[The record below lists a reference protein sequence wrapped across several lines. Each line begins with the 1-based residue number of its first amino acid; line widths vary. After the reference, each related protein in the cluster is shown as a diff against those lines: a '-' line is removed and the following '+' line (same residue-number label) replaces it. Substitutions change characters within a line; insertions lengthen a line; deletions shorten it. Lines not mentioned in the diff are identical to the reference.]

1 MKLIVGLGNPGLEYA
16 LSPHNL
22 GFMAVDRLAE
32 GCGAKVAKKEAQ
44 SLTGKATL
52 AGQAVLLAK
61 PQTYMNL
68 SGAAVARLLARY
80 SIEPEEMVVLFDDL
94 DLPLGMIRIRRQGTA
109 GGHNGMKS
117 IIGAIQAD
125 EFIRVRMGIQP
136 DSNSPLEEA
145 TPYLLGNF
153 RRRELRAV
161 SDLLDQAVDAVHMIL
176 REGPRKAMNRFN
188 RRVAAASN
196 ENGG

>member
-44 SLTGKATL
+44 SLTGQATL

-125 EFIRVRMGIQP
+125 EFVRVRMGIQP

-145 TPYLLGNF
+145 TPYLLGKF
-153 RRRELRAV
+153 RRREWEAV

-188 RRVAAASN
+188 RRVAAASK
-196 ENGG
+196 E

>member
-125 EFIRVRMGIQP
+125 EFVRVRMGIQP

-153 RRRELRAV
+153 RRRELGAV

-188 RRVAAASN
+188 RRVAAGSK
-196 ENGG
+196 EKGG

>member
-32 GCGAKVAKKEAQ
+32 GCGAKVAKREAQ

-94 DLPLGMIRIRRQGTA
+94 DLPLGMIRIRRRGTA

-145 TPYLLGNF
+145 TPYLLGKF

-161 SDLLDQAVDAVHMIL
+161 SDLLDQAVDAVQMIL

-188 RRVAAASN
+188 RRVAAGSK

>member
-125 EFIRVRMGIQP
+125 EFVRVRMGIQP

-145 TPYLLGNF
+145 TPYLLGKF
-153 RRRELRAV
+153 RRREWEAV
-161 SDLLDQAVDAVHMIL
+161 SDLLDQAVDAVHMIQ

-188 RRVAAASN
+188 RRVAAGSK
-196 ENGG
+196 EKGG

>member
-1 MKLIVGLGNPGLEYA
+1 MKLIVGLGNPGIEYA

-125 EFIRVRMGIQP
+125 EFVRVRMGIQP

-145 TPYLLGNF
+145 TPYLLGKF
-153 RRRELRAV
+153 RRREWEAV

-188 RRVAAASN
+188 RRVAAGSK
-196 ENGG
+196 EKGG

>member
-125 EFIRVRMGIQP
+125 EFVRVRMGIQQ

-145 TPYLLGNF
+145 TPYLLGKF
-153 RRRELRAV
+153 RRREWEAV

-188 RRVAAASN
+188 RRVAAGSK
-196 ENGG
+196 EKGG

>member
-125 EFIRVRMGIQP
+125 EFVRVRMGIQP

-145 TPYLLGNF
+145 TPYLLGKF
-153 RRRELRAV
+153 RRREWEAV

-188 RRVAAASN
+188 RRVAA
-196 ENGG
+196 G

>member
-125 EFIRVRMGIQP
+125 EFIRVRMGIMP

-145 TPYLLGNF
+145 TPYLLGKF
-153 RRRELRAV
+153 RKRELGAV
-161 SDLLDQAVDAVHMIL
+161 SDLLDQTVDAVHMIL

-188 RRVAAASN
+188 RRVPAGSK

>member
-22 GFMAVDRLAE
+22 GFMAIDRLAE
-32 GCGAKVAKKEAQ
+32 SCGAKVAKREAQ
-44 SLTGKATL
+44 ALTGKATL

-61 PQTYMNL
+61 PQTHMNL
-68 SGAAVARLLARY
+68 SGAAVARLLVRY
-80 SIEPEEMVVLFDDL
+80 SIEPGEMVVLFDDL
-94 DLPLGMIRIRRQGTA
+94 DLPLGMIRIRQRGSA
-109 GGHNGMKS
+109 GGHNGLKS
-117 IIGAIQAD
+117 VIGAIQTN

-136 DSNSPLEEA
+136 DPDTPLEEA
-145 TPYLLGNF
+145 TPYLLGRF
-153 RRRELRAV
+153 RKRELNAV
-161 SDLLDQAVDAVHMIL
+161 SELLERADEAVHMIL

-188 RRVAAASN
+188 RRVAPGSK

>member
-1 MKLIVGLGNPGLEYA
+1 LKLIVGLGNPGLEYA

-22 GFMAVDRLAE
+22 GFMAIDRLAE
-32 GCGAKVAKKEAQ
+32 SCGAKVAKREAQ
-44 SLTGKATL
+44 ALTGKATL

-61 PQTYMNL
+61 PQTHMNL

-125 EFIRVRMGIQP
+125 EFVRVRMGIQP

-153 RRRELRAV
+153 RRRELGAV

-188 RRVAAASN
+188 RRVAAGSK
-196 ENGG
+196 EKGG

>member
-153 RRRELRAV
+153 RRRELGAV

-188 RRVAAASN
+188 RRVAAGSK
-196 ENGG
+196 EKGG

>member
-145 TPYLLGNF
+145 TPYLLGKF
-153 RRRELRAV
+153 RRREWEAV

-188 RRVAAASN
+188 RRVAAGSK
-196 ENGG
+196 EKGG

>member
-32 GCGAKVAKKEAQ
+32 GCGAKVAKREAQ
-44 SLTGKATL
+44 SLTGKGTL

-125 EFIRVRMGIQP
+125 EFVRVRMGIQP

-145 TPYLLGNF
+145 TPYLLGKF
-153 RRRELRAV
+153 RRREWEAV

-188 RRVAAASN
+188 RRVAAGSK
-196 ENGG
+196 EKGG

>member
-32 GCGAKVAKKEAQ
+32 GCGAKVAKREAQ
-44 SLTGKATL
+44 SLTGKGTL

>member
-32 GCGAKVAKKEAQ
+32 GCGAKVAKREAQ

-145 TPYLLGNF
+145 TPYLLGKF
-153 RRRELRAV
+153 RRGELGAV
-161 SDLLDQAVDAVHMIL
+161 SDLLDQTVEAVHMIL

-188 RRVAAASN
+188 RRVAAGSK
-196 ENGG
+196 EKGG

>member
-1 MKLIVGLGNPGLEYA
+1 MKLIVGLGNPGIEYA

-80 SIEPEEMVVLFDDL
+80 SIEPEGMVVLFDDL

-125 EFIRVRMGIQP
+125 EFVRVRMGIQP

-145 TPYLLGNF
+145 TPYLLGKF
-153 RRRELRAV
+153 RRREWEAV

-188 RRVAAASN
+188 RRVAAASK

>member
-125 EFIRVRMGIQP
+125 EFVRVRMGIQP

-145 TPYLLGNF
+145 TPYLLGKF
-153 RRRELRAV
+153 RRREWEAV

-188 RRVAAASN
+188 RRVAAGSK
-196 ENGG
+196 EKGG

>member
-125 EFIRVRMGIQP
+125 EFVRVRMGIQP

-145 TPYLLGNF
+145 TPYLLGKF
-153 RRRELRAV
+153 RRREWEAV

-188 RRVAAASN
+188 RRVAAGSK

>member
-68 SGAAVARLLARY
+68 SGAAVARLMARY

-153 RRRELRAV
+153 RRRELGAV

-188 RRVAAASN
+188 RRVAAGSK
-196 ENGG
+196 EKGG

>member
-32 GCGAKVAKKEAQ
+32 GCGAKVAKREAQ

-125 EFIRVRMGIQP
+125 EFVRVRMGIQP

>member
-44 SLTGKATL
+44 SLTGRATL

-125 EFIRVRMGIQP
+125 EFVRVRMGIQP

-145 TPYLLGNF
+145 TPYLLGKF
-153 RRRELRAV
+153 RRREWEAV

-188 RRVAAASN
+188 RRVAAGSK
-196 ENGG
+196 EKGG

>member
-125 EFIRVRMGIQP
+125 EFVRVRMGIQP
-136 DSNSPLEEA
+136 DSNSTLEEA
-145 TPYLLGNF
+145 TPYLLGKF
-153 RRRELRAV
+153 RRGEWEAV

-188 RRVAAASN
+188 RRVAAGSK
-196 ENGG
+196 EKGG

>member
-22 GFMAVDRLAE
+22 GFMAIDRLAE
-32 GCGAKVAKKEAQ
+32 SCGAQVAKREARA
-44 SLTGKATL
+44 LTGKATL

-61 PQTYMNL
+61 PQTHMNL

-80 SIEPEEMVVLFDDL
+80 SIEPGEMVVLFDDL
-94 DLPLGMIRIRRQGTA
+94 DLPWGMIRIRQQGTA
-109 GGHNGMKS
+109 GGHNGLKS
-117 IIGAIQAD
+117 IIGAIQTD

-136 DSNSPLEEA
+136 DADTPLEEA
-145 TPYLLGNF
+145 TPYLLGRF
-153 RRRELRAV
+153 RKRELNAV
-161 SDLLDQAVDAVHMIL
+161 SELLERADEAVHVIL

-188 RRVAAASN
+188 RRVTPGSK
-196 ENGG
+196 E

>member
-125 EFIRVRMGIQP
+125 EFVRVRMGIQP

-145 TPYLLGNF
+145 TPYLLGKF
-153 RRRELRAV
+153 RRREWEAV

-188 RRVAAASN
+188 RRVAAGSKVK
-196 ENGG
+196 GG

>member
-1 MKLIVGLGNPGLEYA
+1 LKLIVGLGNPGLEYA

-125 EFIRVRMGIQP
+125 EFVRVRMGIQP

-153 RRRELRAV
+153 RRRELGAV

-188 RRVAAASN
+188 RRVAAGSK
-196 ENGG
+196 EKGG

>member
-1 MKLIVGLGNPGLEYA
+1 MKLIVGLGNPGSEYA

-32 GCGAKVAKKEAQ
+32 DCEARVTKKEAR
-44 SLTGKATL
+44 SLSGKVTL

-68 SGAAVARLLARY
+68 SGEAVAQLLARY
-80 SIEPEEMVVLFDDL
+80 SIAPEDTVVLFDDL
-94 DLPLGMIRIRRQGTA
+94 DLPWGMIRIRRQGTA
-109 GGHNGMKS
+109 GGHNGVKS
-117 IIGAIQAD
+117 IIGAIQTD
-125 EFIRVRMGIQP
+125 DFVRVRMGIQP
-136 DSNSPLEEA
+136 DLSSPPEKA
-145 TPYLLGNF
+145 TAYLLGKF
-153 RRRELRAV
+153 RRKELRAV

-176 REGPRKAMNRFN
+176 KEGPRKAMNQFN
-188 RRVAAASN
+188 HRVSAKSK